1 MSAQAPVAEYIRV
14 LRARAERY
22 KRLAEELLDR
32 QMAQEV
38 FACASELE
46 DEILRLEE
54 RQLAL
59 MGRWSG
65 RPRVIRLERH

>member
-1 MSAQAPVAEYIRV
+1 MSVQAPIVDYIRV

-22 KRLAEELLDR
+22 KRLAEGLLDR
-32 QMAQEV
+32 QIADEV

-46 DEILRLEE
+46 TEIANLER

-59 MGRWSG
+59 VDRWARS
-65 RPRVIRLERH
+65 PRIVRLDRH